1 MPDTG
6 TSEPINT
13 TLPSGPLE
21 GIRVVEWGEMVSAP
35 YCAKLLAELGA
46 DVIKI
51 EPPGGDAA
59 RRRGP
64 FPDSSPDPECSG
76 LFLFANQGKR
86 GVALDME
93 SDAGI
98 GQLHRLLETAHVFVE
113 NQPFDVLDRA
123 GITGAQLG
131 ERHPNLI
138 AVSISPYGRTGE
150 YKEYAGYDLQVNAL
164 SGMSF
169 GTGHTHRE
177 PLTTPDQQAGFLAG
191 VGGAYAAI
199 VALLARDAGAALL
212 TAPSLPEAEGLNANG
227 HSGGQYVDVA
237 DSGIIAT
244 LLTGYHLPTFIY
256 RGIAGSR
263 SGNRMRLGL
272 FPNCVLPCRDG
283 YVCID
288 APQLEQYQRFL
299 HLLGDPDWIDNPR
312 YRDRRAMSDRY
323 PEEAEGLI
331 APWFAEH
338 DKDEILQL
346 CLENRIPCAPVLTVD
361 EALESP
367 QLLARE
373 WFREVEHPR
382 AGSLRYPGP
391 PVRLHGSPLEVKRP
405 APMLGQH
412 DREVFNEL
420 APRRP
425 AHSGEGVANSAGKSG
440 ERLALQDVRIV
451 DLGSAWA
458 GPMAGQLL
466 ADMGAEVI
474 KVESHA
480 RMDGMRL
487 GRPMVGEDLAGGDR
501 GLWPE
506 LQPVFHGLN
515 RNKLSVTLNLRTGE
529 GRDILKRLVGVS
541 DVVLSNFS
549 PGVLQRLGMDYESLR
564 RVRPDIIVAAM
575 PAFGDTGPLRDMVAY
590 APIIQA
596 MSGMMSL
603 VGYPP
608 DEGEPLVGELQA
620 AWSDTVAALC
630 AALGVV
636 AALRHRNNTGC
647 GQYVEAAHLE
657 GTAALLGVPMLHCQM
672 TGEVPAPPG
681 NDDPDFAPHNNYPSA
696 GDDTWVSIAVKD
708 DEEWNA
714 LLDVVGNDELAD
726 DARFG
731 DGGSRRRNR
740 RELDRAL
747 AEWTRTMSPEEATG
761 LLQGAGVAAM
771 PVMNIADQFADPHLN
786 ARDTYVEIDHPHAG
800 AEMLYGVPWRLSKT
814 PGNVRRPAPLMGQHN
829 DYALSEL
836 LGIDDAGMA
845 QLAADQ
851 AVY

>member
-1 MPDTG
+1 MP
-6 TSEPINT
+6 SA
-13 TLPSGPLE
+13 PLE

-35 YCAKLLAELGA
+35 FCAKLLAELGA
-46 DVIKI
+46 DVVKV
-51 EPPGGDAA
+51 EPPRGEPA

-64 FPDSSPDPECSG
+64 FQDGIANPEGSG
-76 LFLFANQGKR
+76 LFLFANLGKR
-86 GVALDME
+86 GVTLDTAT
-93 SDAGI
+93 DAGVAR
-98 GQLHRLLETAHVFVE
+98 LHCLLETADVFVE
-113 NQPFDVLDRA
+113 NRPYGDLAQA
-123 GITGAQLG
+123 GITAEQLAQ
-131 ERHPNLI
+131 RHPHLI
-138 AVSISPYGRTGE
+138 TVSVSPYGRSGD
-150 YKEYAGYDLQVNAL
+150 YKKYAGYDLQVNAL

-169 GTGHTHRE
+169 GTGHVHRE

-199 VALLARDAGAALL
+199 VALLARDAA
-212 TAPSLPEAEGLNANG
+212 EADGCGDA
-227 HSGGQYVDVA
+227 GQYVDVA

-256 RGIAGSR
+256 RGVAGSR

-299 HLLGDPDWIDNPR
+299 NLLGNPEWMDNPR
-312 YRDRRAMSDRY
+312 YRDRRAMSDQY
-323 PEEAEGLI
+323 PEEAESLI
-331 APWFAEH
+331 APWFMAH

-346 CLENRIPCAPVLTVD
+346 CLENRIPCAPVLTMD
-361 EALESP
+361 EALESAQLNARRWFCEVDHP
-367 QLLARE
+367 Q
-373 WFREVEHPR
+373 
-382 AGSLRYPGP
+382 AGSRRYPGP
-391 PVRLHGSPLEVKRP
+391 LVRLHGSPLRVTRP

-412 DREVFNEL
+412 NGEVFDDL
-420 APRRP
+420 PRRRP
-425 AHSGEGVANSAGKSG
+425 SKPRAEQTVESADCITPK
-440 ERLALQDVRIV
+440 ALQDVRVV

-474 KVESHA
+474 KVESRA

-515 RNKLSVTLNLRTGE
+515 RNKLSVTLNLRTDE
-529 GRDILKRLVGVS
+529 GRAILRRLASVS

-549 PGVLQRLGMDYESLR
+549 PGVLQRLGMDYDSLR
-564 RVRPDIIVAAM
+564 RVKPDVIVAAM

-608 DEGEPLVGELQA
+608 EEGEPLVGELQA

-636 AALRHRNNTGC
+636 AAVRHRNRTGC

-657 GTAALLGVPMLHCQM
+657 GTAALLGVPMLQYQM
-672 TGEVPAPPG
+672 TGEIPTPPG
-681 NDDPDFAPHNNYPSA
+681 NDDPDFAPHNNYPCA
-696 GDDTWVSIAVKD
+696 GEDAWVSIAVGT
-708 DEEWNA
+708 ETEWRA
-714 LLDVVGNDELAD
+714 LVDVLGKPALAD
-726 DARFG
+726 DSRFC
-731 DGGSRRRNR
+731 DPSSRWRNR
-740 RELDRAL
+740 RALDDVVAD
-747 AEWTRTMSPEEATG
+747 WTRARTPQQATAS
-761 LLQGAGVAAM
+761 LQAAGVTAM

-786 ARDTYVEIDHPHAG
+786 ARDTYVEIDHPHVG
-800 AEMLYGVPWRLSKT
+800 AEMLYGVPWLFSET
-814 PGNVRRPAPLMGQHN
+814 PGAVRAPAPLLGQHN
-829 DYALSEL
+829 DYVLTEL
-836 LGIDDAGMA
+836 LGMDDATVCRLSDE
-845 QLAADQ
+845 QV
-851 AVY
+851 VY

>member
-1 MPDTG
+1 
-6 TSEPINT
+6 
-13 TLPSGPLE
+13 
-21 GIRVVEWGEMVSAP
+21 MVSAP
-35 YCAKLLAELGA
+35 FCAKILAELGA
-46 DVIKI
+46 DVIKV
-51 EPPGGDAA
+51 EAPPGDPA

-64 FPDSSPDPECSG
+64 FPGGLPHGERSG

-86 GVALDME
+86 GATLDVE
-93 SDAGI
+93 RDSGVERLHELI
-98 GQLHRLLETAHVFVE
+98 GSADVFVE
-113 NQPFDVLDRA
+113 NQPYHVLDRV
-123 GITGAQLG
+123 GISADQLAK
-131 ERHPNLI
+131 RHANLI
-138 AVSISPYGRTGE
+138 AISLSPYGRMGE
-150 YKEYAGYDLQVNAL
+150 YKRYAGYDLQVNAL

-177 PLTTPDQQAGFLAG
+177 PLTTPDQQAGFMAG

-199 VALLARDAGAALL
+199 VALLARE
-212 TAPSLPEAEGLNANG
+212 SLQASGYG
-227 HSGGQYVDVA
+227 RDGGQYIDVA

-299 HLLGDPDWIDNPR
+299 NLMGDPKWIDNPR
-312 YRDRRAMSDRY
+312 YRDRRAMSDQY
-323 PEEAEGLI
+323 PEEAESLI
-331 APWFAEH
+331 APWFMEH

-346 CLENRIPCAPVLTVD
+346 CLENRIPCAPVLTMD
-361 EALESP
+361 EVLESP
-367 QLLARE
+367 QLHARQ
-373 WFREVEHPR
+373 WFREVEHPE
-382 AGSLRYPGP
+382 AGSFKYPGP
-391 PVRLHGSPLEVKRP
+391 LVSLHGSPLKVVRPAPTLGQHNAEVFGELDSKRP
-405 APMLGQH
+405 A
-412 DREVFNEL
+412 V
-420 APRRP
+420 PRRVSTR
-425 AHSGEGVANSAGKSG
+425 ASNQSEGPKPF
-440 ERLALQDVRIV
+440 ALRDVRIV

-474 KVESHA
+474 KVESRA

-515 RNKLSVTLNLRTGE
+515 RNKLSVTLNLRTDE
-529 GRDILKRLVGVS
+529 GREILRRLASVS

-549 PGVLQRLGMDYESLR
+549 PGVLHRLGMDYNSLR
-564 RVRPDIIVAAM
+564 ATKPDIIVAAM
-575 PAFGDTGPLRDMVAY
+575 PAFGDSGPLRDMVAY

-608 DEGEPLVGELQA
+608 EEGEPLVGELQA
-620 AWSDTVAALC
+620 AWSDTMAALC

-636 AALRHRNNTGC
+636 AAVQHRNRTGC

-657 GTAALLGVPMLHCQM
+657 GTAALLGAPMLGYQM
-672 TGEVPAPPG
+672 TGKIPAPTG
-681 NDDPDFAPHNNYPSA
+681 NDDGDFAPHNNYPCA
-696 GDDTWVSIAVKD
+696 GDDAWVSIAVRD
-708 DEEWNA
+708 DAEWNA
-714 LLDVVGNDELAD
+714 LTGVLGD
-726 DARFG
+726 DGLKTSPQFRDSA
-731 DGGSRRRNR
+731 SRWENR
-740 RELDRAL
+740 RELDGIVA
-747 AEWTRTMSPEEATG
+747 AWTRTKTPEEVTN
-761 LLQGAGVAAM
+761 LLQSAGVAAM

-786 ARDTYVEIDHPHAG
+786 ARETYVEIDHPHVG
-800 AEMLYGVPWRLSKT
+800 AEMVYGVPWRLSET
-814 PGNVRRPAPLMGQHN
+814 PGGVHSPAPLLGQHN
-829 DYALSEL
+829 DYVLSEV
-836 LGIDDAGMA
+836 LGLDADRIA
-845 QLAADQ
+845 KLVDKQV
-851 AVY
+851 VY

>member
-1 MPDTG
+1 
-6 TSEPINT
+6 
-13 TLPSGPLE
+13 
-21 GIRVVEWGEMVSAP
+21 MVSAP
-35 YCAKLLAELGA
+35 FCAKVLAELGA
-46 DVIKI
+46 DVIKV
-51 EPPGGDAA
+51 EPPDGDPA

-64 FPDSSPDPECSG
+64 FPDGVSHPESSG

-86 GVALDME
+86 GITLDTGT
-93 SDAGI
+93 DAGI
-98 GQLHRLLETAHVFVE
+98 GQLHRLLETADIFVE
-113 NQPFDVLDRA
+113 NQPYGVMKQVGVSA
-123 GITGAQLG
+123 KQLVG
-131 ERHPNLI
+131 RHPHLI
-138 AVSISPYGRTGE
+138 AVSISPYGRTGD
-150 YKEYAGYDLQVNAL
+150 YKQYAGYDLQVNAL

-199 VALLARDAGAALL
+199 VALLARDAA
-212 TAPSLPEAEGLNANG
+212 EADGRGDA
-227 HSGGQYVDVA
+227 GQYIDVA

-299 HLLGDPDWIDNPR
+299 NLLGNPGWTEDPR
-312 YRDRRAMSDRY
+312 YRDRRAMSDQY
-323 PEEAEGLI
+323 PEEAESLI
-331 APWFAEH
+331 APWFKEH

-346 CLENRIPCAPVLTVD
+346 CLENRIPCAPVLTMD
-361 EALESP
+361 EVLESP
-367 QLLARE
+367 HLLARR
-373 WFREVEHPR
+373 WFREIDH
-382 AGSLRYPGP
+382 LRVGALKYPGP
-391 PVRLHGSPLEVKRP
+391 PVRLHGSPLKVSGS
-405 APMLGQH
+405 APMLGEH
-412 DREVFNEL
+412 SDDMLADLLASRPPTPRAVPRES
-420 APRRP
+420 
-425 AHSGEGVANSAGKSG
+425 SGDCIPPN
-440 ERLALQDVRIV
+440 ALHDVRIV

-474 KVESHA
+474 KVESRA

-487 GRPMVGEDLAGGDR
+487 GRPMIPIPDHGEDLAGGDR

-515 RNKLSVTLNLRTGE
+515 RNKLSVTLNLRTE
-529 GRDILKRLVGVS
+529 DGRAILRRLASVS

-549 PGVLQRLGMDYESLR
+549 PGVLQRLGMDYDSLS
-564 RVRPDIIVAAM
+564 RVKPDIIVAAM
-575 PAFGDTGPLRDMVAY
+575 PAFGDTGPLSDMVAY

-620 AWSDTVAALC
+620 AWSDTVAAVC

-636 AALRHRNNTGC
+636 AALRHRNRTGC

-657 GTAALLGVPMLHCQM
+657 GTAALLGVPMLQQQM
-672 TGEVPAPPG
+672 TGQTPTPAG
-681 NDDPDFAPHNNYPSA
+681 NDDPDFAPHNNYPCA
-696 GDDTWVSIAVKD
+696 GDDAWVSIAVGSETEWRALAGVLGD
-708 DEEWNA
+708 D
-714 LLDVVGNDELAD
+714 GLAED
-726 DARFG
+726 PRFADAA
-731 DGGSRRRNR
+731 SRWRNR
-740 RELDRAL
+740 RALDNLVAG
-747 AEWTRTMSPEEATG
+747 WTRSRTPEEATS
-761 LLQGAGVAAM
+761 LLQTAGVAAM

-786 ARDTYVEIDHPHAG
+786 ARETYVEIDHPHVG
-800 AEMLYGVPWRLSKT
+800 AEMLYGVPWLFSGT
-814 PGNVRRPAPLMGQHN
+814 PGNVRSPAPLLGQHN
-829 DYALSEL
+829 EYVLTEL
-836 LGIDDAGMA
+836 LGMDDATVCRLSDE
-845 QLAADQ
+845 QV
-851 AVY
+851 VY

>member
-1 MPDTG
+1 
-6 TSEPINT
+6 
-13 TLPSGPLE
+13 
-21 GIRVVEWGEMVSAP
+21 MVSAP
-35 YCAKLLAELGA
+35 FCAKVLAELGA
-46 DVIKI
+46 DVIKV
-51 EPPGGDAA
+51 EPPDGDRA

-64 FPDSSPDPECSG
+64 FPDGVFHPEGSG

-86 GVALDME
+86 GVTLDTGT
-93 SDAGI
+93 DAGI
-98 GQLHRLLETAHVFVE
+98 GQLHRLLETADIFVE
-113 NQPFDVLDRA
+113 NQPYGVLKQVGVSA
-123 GITGAQLG
+123 KQLA
-131 ERHPNLI
+131 ERHPHLI
-138 AVSISPYGRTGE
+138 TVSISPYGRTGD

-191 VGGAYAAI
+191 VGGAYAAT
-199 VALLARDAGAALL
+199 VALLARDVA
-212 TAPSLPEAEGLNANG
+212 EADGRGDA
-227 HSGGQYVDVA
+227 GQYIDVA

-299 HLLGDPDWIDNPR
+299 NLLGNPGWTEDPR
-312 YRDRRAMSDRY
+312 YRDRRAMSDQY
-323 PEEAEGLI
+323 PEEAESLI
-331 APWFAEH
+331 APWFREY
-338 DKDEILQL
+338 DKGEILQL
-346 CLENRIPCAPVLTVD
+346 CLENRIPCAPVLTMD
-361 EALESP
+361 EVLESP
-367 QLLARE
+367 HLLARR
-373 WFREVEHPR
+373 WFREIDHPR
-382 AGSLRYPGP
+382 VGTLKYPGP
-391 PVRLHGSPLEVKRP
+391 PVRLHGSPLKVSGP
-405 APMLGQH
+405 APMLGEH
-412 DREVFNEL
+412 SDDVL
-420 APRRP
+420 DDPAARRP
-425 AHSGEGVANSAGKSG
+425 PTPRAALRESSGDCIPPN
-440 ERLALQDVRIV
+440 ALHDVRIV

-474 KVESHA
+474 KVESRA

-515 RNKLSVTLNLRTGE
+515 RNKLSVTLNLRTDD
-529 GRDILKRLVGVS
+529 GRAILRRLASAS

-549 PGVLQRLGMDYESLR
+549 PGVLQRLGMDYDSLS
-564 RVRPDIIVAAM
+564 RVKPDIIVAAM
-575 PAFGDTGPLRDMVAY
+575 PAFGDTGPLSDMVAY

-636 AALRHRNNTGC
+636 AAIRHRNRTGC

-657 GTAALLGVPMLHCQM
+657 GTAALLGVPMLQQQM
-672 TGEVPAPPG
+672 TGQTPTPAG
-681 NDDPDFAPHNNYPSA
+681 NDDPDFAPHNNYPCA
-696 GDDTWVSIAVKD
+696 GDDAWVSIAVGSETEWRALAGVLGD
-708 DEEWNA
+708 D
-714 LLDVVGNDELAD
+714 GLAED
-726 DARFG
+726 PRFADAA
-731 DGGSRRRNR
+731 SRWRNR
-740 RELDRAL
+740 RALDDLVAG
-747 AEWTRTMSPEEATG
+747 WTRTRTPEETTG
-761 LLQGAGVAAM
+761 VLQKAGVAAM

-786 ARDTYVEIDHPHAG
+786 ARETYVEIDHPHVG
-800 AEMLYGVPWRLSKT
+800 AEMLYGVPWLLSGT
-814 PGNVRRPAPLMGQHN
+814 PGSVRTPAPLLGQHN
-829 DYALSEL
+829 EYVLTEL
-836 LGIDDAGMA
+836 LGMDNATVCRLSEE
-845 QLAADQ
+845 QV
-851 AVY
+851 VY